1 MDFLTAKVEVIP
13 ANDDPLDLI
22 FSLACII
29 SAVLN
34 PNADGFALLFGAAI
48 PAKSSAD
55 CCGCEPAKRSSS
67 AFLAGC
73 PNCVCLSVWVRSV
86 RSACPVGC
94 PHPTICAGPL
104 SSSSEKDTASITRLF
119 RFSLF
124 FSLPFSPCSGMQTPI
139 VKECPATIW
148 ISFCS
153 SGSRISTGSSVLS
166 KELFPSSPH
175 KLVPQANARPV
186 SELYAMQCEAPHAIS
201 VMWRVE
207 SEASRRGR
215 YNGSEF
221 SAVRR
226 ARNPPL
232 RPSSSTRRCS
242 GSPSRGAMNHAE
254 SSAGPAQSA
263 FLQRS

>member
-55 CCGCEPAKRSSS
+55 CCGFESANRSSS

-73 PNCVCLSVWVRSV
+73 PNCVCLSVSARSV
-86 RSACPVGC
+86 RSACPACPVGC
-94 PHPTICAGPL
+94 PHPTVCARPL
-104 SSSSEKDTASITRLF
+104 SSSSEKETASITRLF

-139 VKECPATIW
+139 VKECPATI
-148 ISFCS
+148 
-153 SGSRISTGSSVLS
+153 
-166 KELFPSSPH
+166 
-175 KLVPQANARPV
+175 
-186 SELYAMQCEAPHAIS
+186 
-201 VMWRVE
+201 
-207 SEASRRGR
+207 
-215 YNGSEF
+215 
-221 SAVRR
+221 
-226 ARNPPL
+226 
-232 RPSSSTRRCS
+232 
-242 GSPSRGAMNHAE
+242 
-254 SSAGPAQSA
+254 
-263 FLQRS
+263 